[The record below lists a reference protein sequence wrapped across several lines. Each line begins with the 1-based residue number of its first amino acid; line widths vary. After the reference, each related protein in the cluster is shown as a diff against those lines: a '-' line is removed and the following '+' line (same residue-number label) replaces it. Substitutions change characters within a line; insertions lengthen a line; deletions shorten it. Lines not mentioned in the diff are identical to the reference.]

1 MHGVQNIVQL
11 FFKAGILF
19 CRLSGGHLGGVLGTP
34 LRGGESEPSG
44 GDMVGD
50 ESLPSTSP
58 KESVTVYP

>member
-1 MHGVQNIVQL
+1 MVFKTLYSYSSRQG
-11 FFKAGILF
+11 FFSADSVGGI
-19 CRLSGGHLGGVLGTP
+19 LGGVLGTP

-44 GDMVGD
+44 GDVVGD